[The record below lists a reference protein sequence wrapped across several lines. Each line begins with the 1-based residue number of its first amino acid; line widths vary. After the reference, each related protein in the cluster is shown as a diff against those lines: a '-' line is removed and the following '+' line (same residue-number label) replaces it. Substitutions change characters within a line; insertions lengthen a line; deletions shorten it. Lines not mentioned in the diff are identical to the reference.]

1 MKQFAKKST
10 AILMAIILFLP
21 LLSVYAVTDTPT
33 LPIRDTFEAAGGTV
47 AWDSENRRI
56 TATLAENTYV
66 FYPNSARAYVNGE
79 AFTLLN
85 NVFIED
91 DRAFIH
97 GADLENLLSQVAEAT
112 VQSGFA
118 SLPVVVGEGTAFP
131 LDGILAMPADATGP
145 VPGVVIVHGSGPSD
159 MDGTLFENTP
169 LRDIAEYLA
178 ANGIATIRYNKR
190 TYSHGAALPEGFTV
204 WEETME
210 DAILAAEILRAHP
223 DIDSDRVF
231 IIGHSLGGMLAPR
244 IHGEGGNFAGL
255 ILLGGSPRFLPDI
268 SLTQSILTLEATAAL
283 MPEGAEK
290 DELLATIQVL
300 PDIWHEQFGAVLALP
315 DEVTKVTPLPEF
327 GVFAYYYVDLYR
339 HPVADFLES
348 ALVPMLVLQAGNDMQ
363 ILTDIDFALY
373 QELLAGRTDVTFK
386 LYEGLNHLFMPSTK
400 TNILELMDEYA
411 IPSHVDAQVLADIA
425 AWILA
430 QS

>member
-21 LLSVYAVTDTPT
+21 MLSVYAVTDTPT
-33 LPIRDTFEAAGGTV
+33 LPIRDTFEAAGGAV

-56 TATLAENTYV
+56 TATLAENTYI
-66 FYPNSARAYVNGE
+66 FYPNSAQAYVNGE
-79 AFTLLN
+79 AIILLN

-97 GADLENLLSQVAEAT
+97 GADLGNLLSQAAET
-112 VQSGFA
+112 TGQSGFA
-118 SLPVVVGEGTAFP
+118 SLSVVVGEGTAFP
-131 LDGILAMPADATGP
+131 LDGILAMPTSVTGP
-145 VPGVVIVHGSGPSD
+145 VPGVVLVHGSGAAD
-159 MDGTLFENTP
+159 MNGTLFENTH
-169 LRDIAEYLA
+169 LRDIGEYLA

-190 TYSHGAALPEGFTV
+190 TYSHGAAMFGGFTV

-223 DIDSDRVF
+223 GIDSDRVF

-244 IHGEGGNFAGL
+244 IHAEGGNFAGL
-255 ILLGGSPRFLPDI
+255 ILLGGSPRFLGDI
-268 SLTQSILTLEATAAL
+268 HLTQNILTLEATASL
-283 MPEGAEK
+283 MPEGEEK
-290 DELLATIQVL
+290 DALLEAIEIMPAV
-300 PDIWHEQFGAVLALP
+300 WHEQFGAALALP
-315 DEVTKVTPLPEF
+315 DDVAKVTPLPDF
-327 GVFAYYYVDLYR
+327 GTSIYYYIDLYR
-339 HPVADFLES
+339 NSIAGFLES
-348 ALVPMLVLQAGNDMQ
+348 ATVPILVLHADNDFQ
-363 ILTDIDFALY
+363 VLTDIDFALY
-373 QELLAGRTDVTFK
+373 QELLADRDNVTFK
-386 LYEGLNHLFMPSTK
+386 LYDGLNHLFMPSTK
-400 TNILELMDEYA
+400 TNILELMEEYA